1 MTKHLIQRGQDI
13 DLANAN
19 AMEADVFGL
28 LCASDDKREG
38 MTAFLDK
45 RTPNFAGR

>member
-1 MTKHLIQRGQDI
+1 
-13 DLANAN
+13 
-19 AMEADVFGL
+19 VFGL